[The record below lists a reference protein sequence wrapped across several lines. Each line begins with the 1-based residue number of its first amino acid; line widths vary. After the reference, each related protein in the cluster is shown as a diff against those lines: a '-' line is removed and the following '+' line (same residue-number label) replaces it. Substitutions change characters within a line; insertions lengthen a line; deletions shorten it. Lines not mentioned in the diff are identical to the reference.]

1 MLFSKIRTLDL
12 PWPLLGVEALLIVLS
27 VLLALALDNWRDER
41 EHRELVHRAMQS
53 FVDEMRYNCQRILV
67 VADYHQA
74 VLSGEQSP
82 QGLQV
87 GLLRNDAW
95 EVVKT
100 SGAAAWLDY
109 DLIEQMS
116 AISIRQGDHRAVMQA
131 YLQAMFLLMLPQ
143 SDSSNWH
150 QPGERGVINELHTIQ
165 DELQSRYLRLAEQ
178 FATAAPA
185 AVQTELVCQRSVG

>member
-1 MLFSKIRTLDL
+1 MLFAKIRTLDL
-12 PWPLLGVEALLIVLS
+12 PWPLLAVEALLIVLS
-27 VLLALALDNWRDER
+27 VLLALALDNWREER
-41 EHRELVHRAMQS
+41 EHRELAHRAMQS
-53 FVDEMRYNCQRILV
+53 FVDEMRYNCHRILV

-95 EVVKT
+95 EVIKT

-131 YLQAMFLLMLPQ
+131 YLQAMFQLMLPQ

-150 QPGERGVINELHTIQ
+150 QPGERGVINELHSIQ
-165 DELQSRYLRLAEQ
+165 DELQSHYRHLAELM
-178 FATAAPA
+178 TRMAPA
-185 AVQTELVCQRSVG
+185 GLQTEQVCQR

>member
-1 MLFSKIRTLDL
+1 MLFSKIRSADL
-12 PWPLLGVEALLIVLS
+12 PWPLLGIEALLIVLS
-27 VLLALALDNWRDER
+27 VLLALALDNWREER
-41 EHRELVHRAMQS
+41 EHRELAHRAMHS
-53 FVDEMRYNCQRILV
+53 FVDEMRYNCRRILI

-74 VLSGEQSP
+74 VLAGEQSP

-100 SGAAAWLDY
+100 SGAAAWLEY

-116 AISIRQGDHRAVMQA
+116 AISIQQGDHRAVVQA

-143 SDSSNWH
+143 SDSGNWH
-150 QPGERGVINELHTIQ
+150 QPGERGVINELLNIQ
-165 DELQSRYLRLAEQ
+165 EKLLVRYQRLAEQ
-178 FATAAPA
+178 IAMAAPA
-185 AVQTELVCQRSVG
+185 ALQGEQVCER